1 MEICALLLFAVSV
14 SHSSSM
20 RSRLNPIF
28 TSKMLKLSQPFTTID
43 PAQGPPTTSRNDG
56 DVSREVAEAEEEQT
70 RDVGVSN
77 MAPSNQT
84 DPSSFDQKKYSHQ
97 AGKKQEV
104 KENSQ
109 RIHTPC
115 PGNRRVNAADDR
127 KRLQTT
133 AETVPSE
140 KSHGEKNQSPFF
152 DPTLCEMIIITTQNH
167 LDGNI
172 IHEDGR
178 ASSKIACIVSAS
190 HHGCV
195 AQQARA
201 DIVVENDQTC
211 NLEISST
218 KVCPTDRAVND
229 IPFDMISNDDVGNK
243 LFNEAV
249 LLDQKTFSSSALAGV
264 CGLHCSEDIG
274 QSEYLMVNEK
284 GNARCT
290 KVFKEVLKELDVV
303 GPSSTIG
310 DSTSAVT
317 GTFADGARTTGSAAT
332 SGNIITGVALKEE
345 PKAKVTES
353 VRSFF
358 LLYVIY
364 DTILLFTFS
373 L

>member
-1 MEICALLLFAVSV
+1 
-14 SHSSSM
+14 
-20 RSRLNPIF
+20 
-28 TSKMLKLSQPFTTID
+28 MLKLSQPFTTID

-56 DVSREVAEAEEEQT
+56 DVSREAAEAEEEQT

-84 DPSSFDQKKYSHQ
+84 DPSSFDPKYSHQ

-104 KENSQ
+104 KESSQ

-115 PGNRRVNAADDR
+115 PGNRRANDADDR

-140 KSHGEKNQSPFF
+140 KSHGEKNQVPFF
-152 DPTLCEMIIITTQNH
+152 DLTFCEARIIKTTQIH

-172 IHEDGR
+172 IHEGGR
-178 ASSKIACIVSAS
+178 ASSKIACTVSAS
-190 HHGCV
+190 RHGCV

-218 KVCPTDRAVND
+218 KVCSTDRAVD
-229 IPFDMISNDDVGNK
+229 IPFDMICNDDDGNK
-243 LFNEAV
+243 LLKSSDDLENPQQETNNEAV

-264 CGLHCSEDIG
+264 SGLRCSEDVG

-284 GNARCT
+284 GNAHCT
-290 KVFKEVLKELDVV
+290 KVFKAVLKELDVV
-303 GPSSTIG
+303 GPSNAIG

-317 GTFADGARTTGSAAT
+317 GTFVDGARTTGSAAT
-332 SGNIITGVALKEE
+332 SGNIITGVALKKE

-358 LLYVIY
+358 FYFMIY
-364 DTILLFTFS
+364 DTILLFTLS